1 MLYPFTRFR
10 YLVEAE
16 VLVFVRLS
24 VEFQELKAENHPEVA
39 VLWVFLLR
47 AVTAEKIIMMIRAV

>member
-1 MLYPFTRFR
+1 M
-10 YLVEAE
+10 VEAE